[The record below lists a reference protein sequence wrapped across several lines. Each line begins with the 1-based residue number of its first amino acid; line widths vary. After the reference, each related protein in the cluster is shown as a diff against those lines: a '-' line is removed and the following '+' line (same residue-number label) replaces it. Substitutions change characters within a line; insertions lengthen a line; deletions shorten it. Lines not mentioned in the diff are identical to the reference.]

1 MTISPISSSPGF
13 VPLDAFTQAAAGGRE
28 VYADIAGER
37 LQVMA
42 TGSLP
47 NGRSVAWIAP
57 NVDTASMFV
66 ETLARTF
73 GSGVGSAVARELD
86 LVSAPGKPLS
96 SRTVTQAVDM
106 AREAGQALGGV
117 DFVTQLAFS
126 AKVSGAGFER
136 TASEAGVSVGSLSAG
151 QRQAIDDAM
160 QTRFDQA
167 AANGDSPVS
176 PFVAQ
181 TWLVDVL
188 KAHSA

>member
-1 MTISPISSSPGF
+1 MTISPISSSSGF

-47 NGRSVAWIAP
+47 NGRSIAWIAP

-66 ETLARTF
+66 DALARTF
-73 GSGVGSAVARELD
+73 GSGVGTAVARELD
-86 LVSAPGKPLS
+86 LTSAPGKPLS
-96 SRTVTQAVDM
+96 SRTITQAVDM

-126 AKVSGAGFER
+126 ARVSGAEFER
-136 TASEAGVSVGSLSAG
+136 TANALGVSVSSLDG
-151 QRQAIDDAM
+151 NQRQSIDDAM
-160 QTRFDQA
+160 LRRFDDA
-167 AANGDSPVS
+167 ATSGHSPVS
-176 PFVAQ
+176 PSVAQ
-181 TWLVDVL
+181 SWLSDIL
-188 KAHSA
+188 NNRLA

>member
-42 TGSLP
+42 SGSLP
-47 NGRSVAWIAP
+47 SGRSVAWIAP

-66 ETLARTF
+66 DTLARTF

-96 SRTVTQAVDM
+96 SRTITLAVDM
-106 AREAGQALGGV
+106 AREAGHAMGGV

-126 AKVSGAGFER
+126 AKASGAEFQR
-136 TASEAGVSVGSLSAG
+136 TAGELGVSVGRLDAG

-160 QTRFDQA
+160 QAHFDRA
-167 AANGDSPVS
+167 ASTGNSPVPPS
-176 PFVAQ
+176 VAQ
-181 TWLVDVL
+181 SWLGDIL

>member
-13 VPLDAFTQAAAGGRE
+13 VSLDAFTQAAAGGRE
-28 VYADIAGER
+28 VYADVNGER
-37 LQVMA
+37 LQVLA
-42 TGSLP
+42 AGSLP
-47 NGRSVAWIAP
+47 NGRSVAWVAP

-96 SRTVTQAVDM
+96 SRTISLAVDM

-126 AKVSGAGFER
+126 AKVSGAEFER
-136 TASEAGVSVGSLSAG
+136 TAAELGVSVSGLDAG
-151 QRQAIDDAM
+151 QRQAIDNAM
-160 QTRFDQA
+160 QARFDEA
-167 AANGDSPVS
+167 AATGNSPVQAS
-176 PFVAQ
+176 VAQ
-181 TWLVDVL
+181 SWLRDVL
-188 KAHSA
+188 TAGPA

>member
-1 MTISPISSSPGF
+1 MTISPISSSSGF
-13 VPLDAFTQAAAGGRE
+13 VSLDAFTQAAAGGRE

-66 ETLARTF
+66 DTLARTF
-73 GSGVGSAVARELD
+73 GTGVGTAVARELD

-96 SRTVTQAVDM
+96 SRTVTLAVDM

-126 AKVSGAGFER
+126 AKASGAEFER
-136 TASEAGVSVGSLSAG
+136 TASALGISGSLDAA
-151 QRQAIDDAM
+151 QRQTIDDAM
-160 QTRFDQA
+160 QRRFDEA
-167 AANGDSPVS
+167 ATSGNSPVPPS
-176 PFVAQ
+176 VAQ
-181 TWLVDVL
+181 SWLSEIL
-188 KAHSA
+188 NSRLA